1 MKRLLVKAPKEAPSP
16 KAKGKAEKKADKAD
30 KPAGQGSPAAE
41 HKAPAAR
48 KTKKGKPAPQIKIAS
63 WNLCNLV
70 EQSRHKKYNVI
81 AQVRSVRPATHSARI
96 HAATGVFRDGNLCFA
111 HGRASAD

>member
-1 MKRLLVKAPKEAPSP
+1 MKRLIVKAPKEAPSP

-30 KPAGQGSPAAE
+30 KPTGQGSPATE
-41 HKAPAAR
+41 HKPAAAR

-81 AQVRSVRPATHSARI
+81 AQVRPRSSRRLPRTPTLAYTRSQ
-96 HAATGVFRDGNLCFA
+96 GLLPD
-111 HGRASAD
+111 ADLY